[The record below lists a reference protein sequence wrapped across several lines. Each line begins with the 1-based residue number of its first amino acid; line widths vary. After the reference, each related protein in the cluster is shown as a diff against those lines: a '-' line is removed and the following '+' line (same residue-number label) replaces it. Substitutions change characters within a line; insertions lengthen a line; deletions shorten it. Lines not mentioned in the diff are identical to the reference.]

1 MREALPPARRQPV
14 PATTVAPVAPVA
26 GACFTG
32 TGSYRQFQPK
42 VAQPVYPAQ
51 TASLLLVKRQPSSAH
66 SSRGPVATL
75 STKYSYNYHSESH
88 RGGSNCPLANVL
100 GSLCCG
106 IRWSEAGR
114 FYLLI
119 GGILCGVGIVTLL
132 ATGFGH
138 HGPVWIGPIIV
149 CAGVILIG
157 KGAFDYVRHRVKA
170 SAERPDSIEGDAVAS
185 DGARRQRRRM
195 RLVGALP
202 FGAASAERRR
212 RKQLAAN
219 LRYIHGAG
227 ATGSGNTAASWATDY
242 SQQGSLRPP
251 PRELV
256 QNASLLLSGGS
267 PAAYKQRQIDSSAML
282 LTGGSMASSLTS
294 GPPREPVYFPV
305 MSSTDRLPTP
315 QETPFPSV
323 FSLQAVAAP
332 SNAAATA
339 AGARD
344 RLLSTR
350 RSSGAS
356 APSIFHTLRAS
367 PSAASSATRGGVVGR
382 SRTRLPLMPSKGA
395 ARLTSHKEEV

>member
-1 MREALPPARRQPV
+1 
-14 PATTVAPVAPVA
+14 
-26 GACFTG
+26 
-32 TGSYRQFQPK
+32 
-42 VAQPVYPAQ
+42 
-51 TASLLLVKRQPSSAH
+51 
-66 SSRGPVATL
+66 
-75 STKYSYNYHSESH
+75 
-88 RGGSNCPLANVL
+88 
-100 GSLCCG
+100 
-106 IRWSEAGR
+106 
-114 FYLLI
+114 
-119 GGILCGVGIVTLL
+119 
-132 ATGFGH
+132 
-138 HGPVWIGPIIV
+138 
-149 CAGVILIG
+149 
-157 KGAFDYVRHRVKA
+157 
-170 SAERPDSIEGDAVAS
+170 
-185 DGARRQRRRM
+185 M

-267 PAAYKQRQIDSSAML
+267 PAAYKQRQIDCSAML

-305 MSSTDRLPTP
+305 MSSTSRLPTP

-332 SNAAATA
+332 SNAAGTTA

-367 PSAASSATRGGVVGR
+367 PSAASSATRNGGGGVVGR

-395 ARLTSHKEEV
+395 TRLTSHKEEV